1 MLSTK
6 KKSNILRDK
15 RRKKKLCTPARVKN
29 SIFLALQQLQNACVC
44 AERIVRVKFTHT
56 HTLTETCVHAKQ
68 NGVFK
73 L

>member
-15 RRKKKLCTPARVKN
+15 RRKKQLCTPARVKN
-29 SIFLALQQLQNACVC
+29 SIFLALQQLQNACACVC

-56 HTLTETCVHAKQ
+56 HRDVRTR
-68 NGVFK
+68 
-73 L
+73 